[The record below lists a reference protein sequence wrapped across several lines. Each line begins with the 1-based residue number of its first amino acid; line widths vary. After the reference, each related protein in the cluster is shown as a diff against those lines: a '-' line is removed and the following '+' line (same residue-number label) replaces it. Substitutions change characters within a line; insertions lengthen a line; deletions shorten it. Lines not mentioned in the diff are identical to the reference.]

1 MCICVYSPPKCSL
14 FCVVLC
20 AKGVR
25 KDRIRVIKRDK
36 RRPGNSGRER
46 SSKDV
51 EQKTAP
57 HQDRRKHLSR
67 SGDSSEGGKCA
78 VPGIPPDQ
86 VPDSLLKRIQFGNI
100 NCMEAKRIILRCYPH
115 GKCFY
120 RSEPINRMFFG
131 CFVRYSSS
139 SRVQSPHC
147 CALVRS

>member
-57 HQDRRKHLSR
+57 HQDRRKHLSS
-67 SGDSSEGGKCA
+67 SGDSSEGRKCA

-86 VPDSLLKRIQFGNI
+86 VPDILLVKKDSVREYKLYGSQKDHFK
-100 NCMEAKRIILRCYPH
+100 ML
-115 GKCFY
+115 
-120 RSEPINRMFFG
+120 SSWQMFL
-131 CFVRYSSS
+131 SI
-139 SRVQSPHC
+139 
-147 CALVRS
+147 